1 MVNEGRCN
9 VNNNEMKCEND
20 ICKHAD
26 KVEIDHFWLRTKV
39 YEGFDCLWKKKIIK
53 ANSQEDPIFVK
64 ECKVL
69 NGFCRLANSIVVW
82 HVDFP
87 LFCPFYYIGKSEFFA
102 DRYSLISN
110 DGKLAFQTVSAFV
123 ECDTKFFETSSGI
136 FLSENIPKNLVSEKL
151 KNELF
156 ISEETSYL
164 NLADSDYSKYNSNKE
179 LRKIK
184 WNNCLLYKMLLKS
197 KMSKDNLMLLE
208 NRNEK
213 MVIRFS
219 NNNIFRVICNET
231 KQITIMNSSKCF
243 DKVSVSYEFESQSRS
258 GFLGHQGLITNN
270 ASVADCSEMEEY
282 YSIPNSSLT
291 IIRNKAKVYLA
302 NANISWVNIDM
313 FKDSEEVSLYHS
325 KMLMEEIQ
333 KQEEVELDMS
343 QVDGESM
350 SHVQTIEEDSW
361 LWSSGLKVW
370 NHSLTRI
377 AVAVFSVIIIYVI
390 YKLILKI
397 CKKGNTPESKSS
409 INETIQMNIN
419 IETKNPVRANQ
430 EKEEREKAVEK
441 LWESLPS
448 KQNNF

>member
-1 MVNEGRCN
+1 
-9 VNNNEMKCEND
+9 
-20 ICKHAD
+20 
-26 KVEIDHFWLRTKV
+26 
-39 YEGFDCLWKKKIIK
+39 
-53 ANSQEDPIFVK
+53 
-64 ECKVL
+64 
-69 NGFCRLANSIVVW
+69 
-82 HVDFP
+82 
-87 LFCPFYYIGKSEFFA
+87 
-102 DRYSLISN
+102 
-110 DGKLAFQTVSAFV
+110 
-123 ECDTKFFETSSGI
+123 
-136 FLSENIPKNLVSEKL
+136 
-151 KNELF
+151 
-156 ISEETSYL
+156 
-164 NLADSDYSKYNSNKE
+164 
-179 LRKIK
+179 
-184 WNNCLLYKMLLKS
+184 
-197 KMSKDNLMLLE
+197 
-208 NRNEK
+208 
-213 MVIRFS
+213 
-219 NNNIFRVICNET
+219 
-231 KQITIMNSSKCF
+231 
-243 DKVSVSYEFESQSRS
+243 
-258 GFLGHQGLITNN
+258 
-270 ASVADCSEMEEY
+270 MEEY

-343 QVDGESM
+343 QVDGESL